1 MSTLAII
8 ITVLGY
14 LALMFAVSII
24 SSRGSDNNTFFS
36 GGRKSN
42 WLLVAFAMIGSTMSG
57 VTFVSVPGMVA
68 ANEFGYMQMCLGFI
82 AGYLVI
88 AFVLTPLYFKMNVVS
103 IYEYLDQRFGVT
115 THKTGA
121 WVFFIS
127 KILGAAVRLFVVC
140 LSLQLLVFEPLGLP
154 FALNVLFSIA
164 NVYLYTFKGGVKSVI
179 WTDTLKTLCMILAVV
194 LSIVF
199 I

>member
-68 ANEFGYMQMCLGFI
+68 ANEFGYMR
-82 AGYLVI
+82 
-88 AFVLTPLYFKMNVVS
+88 VS
-103 IYEYLDQRFGVT
+103 AIQ
-115 THKTGA
+115 
-121 WVFFIS
+121 S
-127 KILGAAVRLFVVC
+127 
-140 LSLQLLVFEPLGLP
+140 
-154 FALNVLFSIA
+154 
-164 NVYLYTFKGGVKSVI
+164 
-179 WTDTLKTLCMILAVV
+179 
-194 LSIVF
+194 
-199 I
+199 